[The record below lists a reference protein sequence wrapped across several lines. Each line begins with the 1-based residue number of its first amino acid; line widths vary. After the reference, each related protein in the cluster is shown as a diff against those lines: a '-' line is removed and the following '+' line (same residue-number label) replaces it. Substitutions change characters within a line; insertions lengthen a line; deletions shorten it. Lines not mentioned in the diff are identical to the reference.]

1 MRQVTYPRF
10 FIFSAN
16 KEGLSTNENHVRTR
30 EAYNTLLDLGLNFAS
45 VTGVY
50 KGVTE
55 ASFFVYDS
63 EGARENIAT
72 LCKLYGQ
79 DCYLERDKDNEG
91 YLVNNEGVKEY
102 IGTPREVTRE
112 ETKGLEGFTILPQGD
127 NLKKYF
133 TFVKEQ

>member
-1 MRQVTYPRF
+1 MRQVTFPRF

-16 KEGLSTNENHVRTR
+16 SHGLKTNENHVRTR
-30 EAYNTLLDLGLNFAS
+30 EAYNTLLDLGLNFTC

-79 DCYLERDKDNEG
+79 ECYLERDLDNEG
-91 YLVNNEGVKEY
+91 YLIDGEGIKTS
-102 IGTPREVTRE
+102 IGTPKEVTRQE
-112 ETKGLEGFTILPQGD
+112 ASGLESFTILPQND
-127 NLKKYF
+127 NVKKYF